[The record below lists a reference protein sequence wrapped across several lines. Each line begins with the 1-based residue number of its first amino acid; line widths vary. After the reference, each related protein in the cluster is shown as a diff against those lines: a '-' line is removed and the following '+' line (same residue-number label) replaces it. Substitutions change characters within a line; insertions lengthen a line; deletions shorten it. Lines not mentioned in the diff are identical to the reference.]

1 MVGPVLPREPG
12 AGVGGVRSEP
22 CQPRL
27 GTLAQCRP
35 GAGVLG
41 CPLLWRGLTGTVS
54 WEEPRLGLFPYRKL
68 EKRGVEVPAHSNH
81 PQPPTITGL
90 SVVFCLCA
98 LGIISTQCP
107 SCRARHLGLALPC
120 LNHPFTSPP
129 RGLPIHRVSQV
140 KLLSYSGWGQE
151 PPGALCPPKPSN
163 PTPPAWF
170 SGAHRVAPCHTP
182 WPGLSTGLART
193 GAHEGLV
200 SCAEQRRGAVWGGR
214 GAG

>member
-1 MVGPVLPREPG
+1 MVGPALPREPG

-41 CPLLWRGLTGTVS
+41 SPLLWWGLTGTVS

-81 PQPPTITGL
+81 PRPPTITGL

-107 SCRARHLGLALPC
+107 SSRARHLGLALPC
-120 LNHPFTSPP
+120 LNHPFTS
-129 RGLPIHRVSQV
+129 LHLKDS
-140 KLLSYSGWGQE
+140 
-151 PPGALCPPKPSN
+151 PSN
-163 PTPPAWF
+163 ACLRSSSFPTLAGGVRSLPVP
-170 SGAHRVAPCHTP
+170 SAP
-182 WPGLSTGLART
+182 
-193 GAHEGLV
+193 
-200 SCAEQRRGAVWGGR
+200 
-214 GAG
+214 